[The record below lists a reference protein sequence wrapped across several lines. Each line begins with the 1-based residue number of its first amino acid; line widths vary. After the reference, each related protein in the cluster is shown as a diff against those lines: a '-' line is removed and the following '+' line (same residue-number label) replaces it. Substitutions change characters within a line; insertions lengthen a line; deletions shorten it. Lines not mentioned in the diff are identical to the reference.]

1 MGGWVGGRA
10 SECVS
15 ERASEKIDGTD
26 LPEQLQSMLPIA
38 LPDTGFAFSQQ
49 A

>member
-1 MGGWVGGRA
+1 
-10 SECVS
+10 VS
-15 ERASEKIDGTD
+15 ERVSATD

-38 LPDTGFAFSQQ
+38 LPDTGFAFPQQ